1 MPKGLNLKNFG
12 RRKSS
17 ANALD
22 FEQEAPPAS
31 TQSSFRV
38 LERSDKKSV
47 TYGSRDSTVTRPFAS
62 PLNALRGKSADDLG
76 LGPNRSVDSSRS
88 RPGWPLSGARGS
100 GGTTNSGSSGY
111 YESSSASA
119 RHSSTS
125 TLPSSLDQ
133 DHNEEDL
140 FPVKRVQTMG
150 MYQTVTAN
158 ADEPPPPRSFTTR
171 AARALSF
178 GNKNAKASKDLPQ
191 DIPPVPP
198 PHVANGAPLNSA
210 RSQSPYRERAMTTSS
225 YASTAVPVKTEL
237 TLDGDFGRDDDF
249 SNMFE
254 SLKRDHPLPP
264 PPTAG
269 SFHRT
274 VRGTNDSSFLHAD
287 SLQES
292 EPMFPPRTLSRNALS
307 SSPKPLKLSRE
318 DTESPYSWD
327 ARSSNDALVS
337 NSALSSPNTLDGS
350 APGPAVGNGIT
361 QAFLGNSKS
370 GYSRVPERY
379 NSPGPQRTASV
390 DSYSSVMDD
399 GKEKESEYPN
409 RQAHVD
415 DDDRWVRR
423 VELRDPQGSNTVAS
437 PESSKATLSTQ
448 STITRPALNTTQA
461 TPSGSRP
468 AAVSPNSS
476 TGDSW
481 AAESNTTTPRA
492 GRVDLKGKGRADNSM
507 FDSSPVGPPSRAVR
521 PPAHERT
528 ESGTLKKMTKAQFQ
542 ALQRHE
548 QSSAEQSEEE
558 DLSGDD
564 YDDDDDIQRAKNM
577 AKQRQKQEANMS
589 VYRQQMKKV
598 TGGGP
603 TDLPS
608 SSASTVRPSMERGS
622 SAPPA
627 AGGVGLHFGGIG
639 GTPPTETLK
648 GKDDDGDDDDVPLG
662 ILQAH
667 GFPSGSR
674 PPTRQDGLDMSHQRR
689 TSMAGSVVNGG
700 AGQGNLPPFARRL
713 PADPYFGAGLVN
725 QSTRESLA
733 MNSSGASVVGMP
745 TGPMPPQ
752 MQQQSPG
759 HPGGLVGIIAGEE
772 RAKAARRGS
781 PNPVSGMYNPM
792 GSSPLPSNMGMPRTM
807 SMGNLPPPSM
817 YGAPPVPSMPQMP
830 GMGMGMGMGMGQ
842 MGMMPQMPAM
852 DPGQQQ
858 MQQFMQMQMQL
869 MQNMLSMQQAQ
880 MGQGPQTPQ
889 PQMQQPQQQ
898 AGDYLGVNFN
908 NMQRPMSIASQQSQL
923 QPQPPNQGRAM
934 TMMNPPPGWNQASQP
949 GAPRPNSA
957 MPLSNGSYAPSVNG
971 LNISGG
977 GPGAGYTPSIAPSE
991 RSNIGMPSRYRPV
1004 TQNGETSRSQSMTS
1018 SLTLQAFQNQP
1029 ASFQKQQT
1037 SPNLPGTPWNAKEV
1051 QTPKST
1057 IRIVDK
1063 PKGAPKVASRPVDED
1078 EDEGWA
1084 EMRKKREDKKKSKW
1098 GSKSKTASQSQ
1109 QEPTLS
1115 DLYQGL
1121 E

>member
-17 ANALD
+17 GNALD
-22 FEQEAPPAS
+22 FEQEVPAAS

-38 LERSDKKSV
+38 LERPDKKSV
-47 TYGSRDSTVTRPFAS
+47 TYGSRDSTVNRPFAS

-76 LGPNRSVDSSRS
+76 LASNRSVDSSRS

-111 YESSSASA
+111 YDSSSASA

-133 DHNEEDL
+133 DHHEEDL
-140 FPVKRVQTMG
+140 FPVKRVQTTG
-150 MYQTVTAN
+150 MYQTVAAN
-158 ADEPPPPRSFTTR
+158 ADERPPPPPPSTSFKTR
-171 AARALSF
+171 ASRALSF
-178 GNKNAKASKDLPQ
+178 GNKNARSSKDLPQ

-198 PHVANGAPLNSA
+198 PHVANGAPTSKA
-210 RSQSPYRERAMTTSS
+210 RSPSPYRERAMTTSS
-225 YASTAVPVKTEL
+225 YASTAVPPKTEL
-237 TLDGDFGRDDDF
+237 TLDGDFGNDDDF
-249 SNMFE
+249 SSMFD

-274 VRGTNDSSFLHAD
+274 VCGMSCPCWPIANSS
-287 SLQES
+287 QES
-292 EPMFPPRTLSRNALS
+292 APMFPPRTLSRNALS
-307 SSPKPLKLSRE
+307 SSPNPLRPPRE

-327 ARSSNDALVS
+327 ERSSNDALVS
-337 NSALSSPNTLDGS
+337 SSALSSPNTIDGS

-370 GYSRVPERY
+370 GYARVPERY

-399 GKEKESEYPN
+399 EREKEPEYPN

-423 VELRDPQGSNTVAS
+423 VELRDPQGSNIVAS

-448 STITRPALNTTQA
+448 STITGPVLNA
-461 TPSGSRP
+461 TVPTAGSRP
-468 AAVSPNSS
+468 GAVSPNSS
-476 TGDSW
+476 TGDSY

-492 GRVDLKGKGRADNSM
+492 ARVDLKGKGRAEISM
-507 FDSSPVGPPSRAVR
+507 FDSSPVGPPSRAIR
-521 PPAHERT
+521 PLHERS
-528 ESGTLKKMTKAQFQ
+528 ESGTPKKMTKAQFQ

-639 GTPPTETLK
+639 GTPPTETVK
-648 GKDDDGDDDDVPLG
+648 GKEDDGDDEDVPLG

-667 GFPSGSR
+667 GFPSSSR

-689 TSMAGSVVNGG
+689 TSVAGSIVNGG
-700 AGQGNLPPFARRL
+700 AGQGSLPPFARRL

-733 MNSSGASVVGMP
+733 MNSSGASVIGMP
-745 TGPMPPQ
+745 TGPMS
-752 MQQQSPG
+752 QQSPG

-781 PNPVSGMYNPM
+781 PNPVTGMYNST
-792 GSSPLPSNMGMPRTM
+792 GSTPLPSNMGMGGRTM

-817 YGAPPVPSMPQMP
+817 YGGAPPMPPMPQMP
-830 GMGMGMGMGMGQ
+830 GMGMGMGQ
-842 MGMMPQMPAM
+842 MGMMPQMPQMPM

-869 MQNMLSMQQAQ
+869 MQNMITMQQQQ
-880 MGQGPQTPQ
+880 MGQQGAQTPQ
-889 PQMQQPQQQ
+889 PQMQQQ

-908 NMQRPMSIASQQSQL
+908 NMQRPMSMASQHSQL
-923 QPQPPNQGRAM
+923 QPQAPNQGRAM
-934 TMMNPPPGWNQASQP
+934 TMMNPPAGWNQAGQS

-957 MPLSNGSYAPSVNG
+957 MPLSNGSYAPSVSG

-977 GPGAGYTPSIAPSE
+977 GPGPGYTPSIAPSE
-991 RSNIGMPSRYRPV
+991 RSNVGMPSRYRPV
-1004 TQNGETSRSQSMTS
+1004 TQNGDTSRSQSMTS
-1018 SLTLQAFQNQP
+1018 SLTLQAF
-1029 ASFQKQQT
+1029 AKQQT
-1037 SPNLPGTPWNAKEV
+1037 SPNLPGTPFNASQV
-1051 QTPKST
+1051 STPKST

-1063 PKGAPKVASRPVDED
+1063 PKGSPKVASRPVDED
-1078 EDEGWA
+1078 EDDGWA
-1084 EMRKKREDKKKSKW
+1084 EMRKKRENKKRSKW
-1098 GSKSKTASQSQ
+1098 SRSKTSSSSNA
-1109 QEPTLS
+1109 EPALS